1 MVDTEQEN
9 YLIMNNSI
17 HNSSFKRFNKLFNID
32 DKLSYETSSMD
43 FDVSNI
49 NIDYTNMLI
58 TMQVPIQ
65 FGKPD
70 NFTEQ
75 IDFFKKDEDY
85 DFYLFLKTHN
95 GFTSVM
101 QMGLVLQSFTS
112 KLGIN
117 AYNKNH
123 TFSVFDLSF
132 KIVTPIVMDLAT
144 EENNEEEK

>member
-65 FGKPD
+65 F
-70 NFTEQ
+70 
-75 IDFFKKDEDY
+75 
-85 DFYLFLKTHN
+85 
-95 GFTSVM
+95 
-101 QMGLVLQSFTS
+101 
-112 KLGIN
+112 
-117 AYNKNH
+117 
-123 TFSVFDLSF
+123 
-132 KIVTPIVMDLAT
+132 
-144 EENNEEEK
+144 